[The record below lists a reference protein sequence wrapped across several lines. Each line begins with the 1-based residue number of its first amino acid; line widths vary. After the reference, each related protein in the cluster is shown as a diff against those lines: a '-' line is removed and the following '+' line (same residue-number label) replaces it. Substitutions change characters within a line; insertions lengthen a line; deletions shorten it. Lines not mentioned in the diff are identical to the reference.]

1 MTRAIL
7 STRDS
12 ATLLTG
18 MGVIAGI
25 LLIARVA
32 PAIRRFDAEH
42 FESASAEVTALKRAR
57 SDLKNAPSSRR
68 LLDAARKASASTDSL
83 TLLAP
88 SPAEA
93 GAQLAE
99 IVASAADSADLNLG
113 TVQLKSD
120 LPPVFGLWPVV
131 IRANLT
137 GDLESLATFLSIIEE
152 GRPLVA
158 VRELSVVQPDPALPN
173 DKTEALQVEIAIEAL
188 ARQSNGDV
196 R

>member
-1 MTRAIL
+1 
-7 STRDS
+7 
-12 ATLLTG
+12 
-18 MGVIAGI
+18 
-25 LLIARVA
+25 
-32 PAIRRFDAEH
+32 
-42 FESASAEVTALKRAR
+42 
-57 SDLKNAPSSRR
+57 
-68 LLDAARKASASTDSL
+68 
-83 TLLAP
+83 LLAP

-173 DKTEALQVEIAIEAL
+173 DKTEALQVEIAIETL